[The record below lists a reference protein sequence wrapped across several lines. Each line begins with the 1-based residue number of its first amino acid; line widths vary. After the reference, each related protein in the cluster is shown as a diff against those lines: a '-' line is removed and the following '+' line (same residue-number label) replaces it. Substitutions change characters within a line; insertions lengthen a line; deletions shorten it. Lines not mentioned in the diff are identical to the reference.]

1 MGLKERGE
9 NEEWE
14 RGRCNGV
21 LRVRVESEE
30 AIVSSSFGEELNRK
44 KERKKEE
51 EDRIRSWLGELDLYI
66 IQIFILFLPIEI

>member
-51 EDRIRSWLGELDLYI
+51 EEEEEKKKRILAKTRRLR
-66 IQIFILFLPIEI
+66 